1 MESQLPPAQMS
12 ESFRIGA
19 LLALAGGFFDVYT
32 YLCRGGVFAN
42 AQTGNMVLLGI
53 ALAGGDWAQALH
65 YIFPI
70 AAFALGVAAA
80 EWVKLRYKDK
90 TVRFH
95 WRQLVVLTEILL
107 VAAVAFLPQ
116 AANTLVNTIVS
127 FICALQVE
135 SFRKLRGSAFA
146 TTMCTGNL
154 RSATEQFVRWRSDAD
169 AEALA
174 KARRYAAII
183 AWFIA
188 GAAIGVLCARWLG
201 GRAVLVTILAL
212 AAVFVLMFREKT
224 A

>member
-1 MESQLPPAQMS
+1 MESRLPPAQMS

-53 ALAGGDWAQALH
+53 ALAGGDWAHALH

-95 WRQLVVLTEILL
+95 WRQLVVLAEILL

-169 AEALA
+169 VEALG

-201 GRAVLVTILAL
+201 GHAVLVTILAL